1 MNNWE
6 QIEYDQISEDWRH
19 RDKLTWQIP
28 SLIVI
33 IGGAL
38 IVAAFTKGT
47 PPFVTPILLGFGAGL
62 SLCLTFA
69 LCQNLWYQVGSGEA
83 LKKLVNGKGNSLPK
97 DKLRRA
103 LSPKNFNICILQFIG
118 LVITQLTGSVFLLIV
133 CIIVTCNLVVLF
145 FQEIA
150 KIYGY

>member
-6 QIEYDQISEDWRH
+6 EIEYNQISEDWRH

-28 SLIVI
+28 SIIVI

-38 IVAAFTKGT
+38 IVAAFKDGQSSI
-47 PPFVTPILLGFGAGL
+47 VKPILLGFGAGL

-83 LKKLVNGKGNSLPK
+83 LKKLVNGEGISLPK
-97 DKLRRA
+97 DKVRRA
-103 LSPKNFNICILQFIG
+103 LSSKDFNICILQFIR
-118 LVITQLTGSVFLLIV
+118 LVITQLTGSVFLLTV

-145 FQEIA
+145 FQEI
-150 KIYGY
+150 